1 MDRGPTGSTAR
12 ETAVNSTMVWRD
24 WPAASMGMENR
35 SWLSPMGRSPR
46 ADVVGVRPGLST
58 HTSTFT
64 VSDTVTCLLDTS
76 MVAVNDVL
84 PSDSMMAATIM
95 HANTIAMVSSS
106 CQLRIVNAMSE
117 AMASPVTA
125 HPSGD
130 TYEVT
135 SRLMR
140 CLMRRRDR
148 CMVLLRCMVLDCRML
163 DLSGVYERFVWG
175 VRFACAVPYAAGCAV
190 RFRRWRPRSVK
201 ALH

>member
-1 MDRGPTGSTAR
+1 M
-12 ETAVNSTMVWRD
+12 
-24 WPAASMGMENR
+24 
-35 SWLSPMGRSPR
+35 
-46 ADVVGVRPGLST
+46 
-58 HTSTFT
+58 
-64 VSDTVTCLLDTS
+64 SDTVTRLLDTS

-140 CLMRRRDR
+140 CLIASQGS
-148 CMVLLRCMVLDCRML
+148 LHG
-163 DLSGVYERFVWG
+163 S
-175 VRFACAVPYAAGCAV
+175 P
-190 RFRRWRPRSVK
+190 
-201 ALH
+201 ALHGFGLSHA